1 MKTHAWMLGLVATVA
16 VSGLAGCSRNSI
28 EAVNLANEGDKER
41 GGNVDGAISKYEQ
54 ALQLD
59 PTNHRIRFKLALM
72 YKKKERWTDMA
83 SQLAKASEKA
93 PTYANYYYER
103 GLALS
108 SAAEKGPTSWAE
120 AKAPLEEA
128 ISKDP
133 NIADAYFVLAEVM
146 LHLDDEDGALK
157 NYTKAIETKPDE
169 LQYYGPLAD
178 LYMRLGKTDLAE
190 QVLKEGLSFGK
201 EGDKHLFAIHSL
213 SGAVQE
219 SKGNLPGAIS
229 SYEAA
234 KKACGQC
241 NESGQ
246 AIAYFNLGIA
256 YAQAKRNSEA
266 IQQLASFDKIIC
278 KGAAAARYSD
288 QCAQSSQF
296 GAKLNGAAQ

>member
-1 MKTHAWMLGLVATVA
+1 MKTHVWILGLVAATMV
-16 VSGLAGCSRNSI
+16 AGCSRNSI
-28 EAVNLANEGDKER
+28 EAVNLSNEGDKER
-41 GGNVDGAISKYEQ
+41 GANVDGAISKYEQ

-59 PTNHRIRFKLALM
+59 PSNHRIRYKLAMM
-72 YKKKERWTDMA
+72 YKKKEKWTEMA
-83 SQLAKASEKA
+83 AQLAKAAEKA
-93 PTYANYYYER
+93 PTFANYQYER
-103 GLALS
+103 GLALT
-108 SAAEKGPTSWAE
+108 SAAEKGPTSWSE
-120 AKAPLEEA
+120 AKGPLEEA

-133 NIADAYFVLAEVM
+133 NIADAYYLLAETM
-146 LHLDDEDGALK
+146 LHLDDEAGALK

-201 EGDKHLFAIHSL
+201 EGDKHLFAVHSL
-213 SGAVQE
+213 NGAVQE

-229 SYEAA
+229 SYESA

-278 KGAAAARYSD
+278 KGAAATRYAD

-296 GAKLNGAAQ
+296 GARLNGAGQ

>member
-1 MKTHAWMLGLVATVA
+1 MKTHAWMLGLVAATMV
-16 VSGLAGCSRNSI
+16 AGCSRNSI
-28 EAVNLANEGDKER
+28 EAVNLSNEGDKER
-41 GGNVDGAISKYEQ
+41 GANVDGAISKYEQ

-59 PTNHRIRFKLALM
+59 PSNHRIRYKLAMM
-72 YKKKERWTDMA
+72 YKKKEKWTEMA

-93 PTYANYYYER
+93 PTFANYFYER
-103 GLALS
+103 GLALT
-108 SAAEKGPTSWAE
+108 SAAEKGPTSWSE

-133 NIADAYFVLAEVM
+133 NIADAYYLLAETL
-146 LHLDDEDGALK
+146 LHLDDEAGALK

-178 LYMRLGKTDLAE
+178 LYMRIGKTDLAE

-201 EGDKHLFAIHSL
+201 EGDKHLFAVHSL
-213 SGAVQE
+213 YGAVQE

-278 KGAAAARYSD
+278 KGAAATRYAD
-288 QCAQSSQF
+288 QCAQSSQY
-296 GAKLNGAAQ
+296 GAKLNGVGQ

>member
-1 MKTHAWMLGLVATVA
+1 MKTHAWMLGLVAATMV
-16 VSGLAGCSRNSI
+16 AGCSRNSI
-28 EAVNLANEGDKER
+28 EAVNLSNEGDKER
-41 GGNVDGAISKYEQ
+41 GANVDGAISKYEQ
-54 ALQLD
+54 AIQLD
-59 PTNHRIRFKLALM
+59 PSNHRIRFKLAMM
-72 YKKKERWTDMA
+72 YKKKEKWTEMA
-83 SQLAKASEKA
+83 AQLAKASEKA
-93 PTYANYYYER
+93 PTFANYQYER

-128 ISKDP
+128 IAKDA
-133 NIADAYFVLAEVM
+133 NIADAYYLLAEVN
-146 LHLDDEDGALK
+146 LHLDDEAGALK

-178 LYMRLGKTDLAE
+178 LYMRLGKPDLAE

-201 EGDKHLFAIHSL
+201 EGDKHLFAVHSL
-213 SGAVQE
+213 FGALQE

-266 IQQLASFDKIIC
+266 VQQLASFDKIIC
-278 KGAAAARYSD
+278 KGAAATRYAD
-288 QCAQSSQF
+288 QCAQSSQY

>member
-1 MKTHAWMLGLVATVA
+1 
-16 VSGLAGCSRNSI
+16 
-28 EAVNLANEGDKER
+28 
-41 GGNVDGAISKYEQ
+41 
-54 ALQLD
+54 
-59 PTNHRIRFKLALM
+59 
-72 YKKKERWTDMA
+72 
-83 SQLAKASEKA
+83 
-93 PTYANYYYER
+93 NYFYER
-103 GLALS
+103 GLALT
-108 SAAEKGPTSWAE
+108 SAAEKGPTTWAE

-128 ISKDP
+128 IAKDA
-133 NIADAYFVLAEVM
+133 NIADAYYLLAETN
-146 LHLDDEDGALK
+146 LHLDDEAGALK

-201 EGDKHLFAIHSL
+201 EGDKHLFAVHSL
-213 SGAVQE
+213 NGAVQE
-219 SKGNLPGAIS
+219 SKGNMPGAIS

-278 KGAAAARYSD
+278 KGAAATRYAD

-296 GAKLNGAAQ
+296 GARLNGAGQ